1 MNQSGQKRMKTLVLG
16 LGNPILTDDGV
27 GFAVVEEVGRRV
39 NRKDVTVSQASVG
52 ALGLLELVVG
62 YDKVIILDA
71 IQTEDGEPGHIHR
84 LSPAEFRGNLR
95 AASSHEVSF
104 ATALELGRQLSQALP
119 KELVILAIEAKD
131 VDTFGEQ
138 LTPPVAAAVPEVVEL
153 VLQELRDESAARST
167 AGTLNSAEKAPSTP

>member
-1 MNQSGQKRMKTLVLG
+1 MKTLVLG

-27 GFAVVEEVGRRV
+27 GFAVVEEVRRRV

-71 IQTEDGEPGHIHR
+71 IQTENGQPGHIHR

-104 ATALELGRQLSQALP
+104 ATALELGWQLSKDLP
-119 KELVILAIEAKD
+119 EEVLVLAVEAAD
-131 VDTFGEQ
+131 VDTFGEE
-138 LTPPVAAAVPEVVEL
+138 LTAAVAAAVPEVVEF
-153 VLQELRDESAARST
+153 VLQEL
-167 AGTLNSAEKAPSTP
+167 